1 VTDRIQL
8 NRSIVQW
15 TGLLAAPALA
25 LLIYL
30 LLPES
35 YLNGQGQTVSFSHAG
50 RATAAIAVW
59 MAVWWMT
66 EAIPVYATALL
77 PLVLLPLAG
86 AATMRRAAASYG
98 HELIY
103 LFMGG
108 FILALAMQRWGL
120 HKRVAFAVLRL
131 VGERPRSII
140 GGFMLVTATLSMWVS
155 NTAITIMMLPIAVSV
170 IDLVMGDGSASGPSS
185 AGAPRLPGDIGRNFA
200 LGLLLGIAYAAS
212 IGGIGTLIGTPPN
225 LFLASFIKDQLGTE
239 ISFVR
244 WMGVGLPL
252 VVVFVPIVWFL
263 MTRVLYPVRLESI
276 EGGAALTRD
285 AYDRLGPMNRG
296 EWATLTVFS
305 LTAAGWITRP
315 LLVNLSLGGMR
326 PFAGLSDA
334 GIAMIAAVAL
344 FVIPVDIGSRVFV
357 MNWETALRLPWG
369 ILILFGGGLSLAAA
383 INANGVAELLGNQV
397 GALAGV
403 PSVLLVLCVV
413 TLMIFLTEIT
423 SNTATTATMVPILS
437 ALAPGLGVHAY
448 TLIVPAAIA
457 ASCAFMLPVATPPNA
472 IVFGSGHVT
481 IPQMCRAGFSLN
493 LIGIIL
499 ITALTYAVALPL
511 LGMGAGP

>member
-285 AYDRLGPMNRG
+285 AYDRLGPMKRG

-315 LLVNLSLGGMR
+315 LLVNISLGGMR
-326 PFAGLSDA
+326 PFTGLSDA

-357 MNWETALRLPWG
+357 MNWETALRLPW
-369 ILILFGGGLSLAAA
+369 
-383 INANGVAELLGNQV
+383 LGNQV